1 MIKAIDCKLT
11 ILHSLECSIFDMN
24 EGEKIKVLAIILYPH
39 EPYDLLTTTQL
50 DKIRNIINEFK

>member
-1 MIKAIDCKLT
+1 
-11 ILHSLECSIFDMN
+11 MN

-50 DKIRNIINEFK
+50 DKIKNIIDEFK